1 MNITPFP
8 TLSPATIDAIN
19 VIGQWLAQDDFSGE
33 VPYQADCVI
42 LAGNAVMPTID
53 AACKIARDQQIPLLI
68 SGGIGH
74 SPTFLYSA
82 IAQHPHYNTIRTTGR
97 AEATILAVSLISSG
111 IFRMKKSGLKTSQ
124 QTAVKTHALASR
136 Y

>member
-8 TLSPATIDAIN
+8 TLSTATIDAIN

-74 SPTFLYSA
+74 STTFLYSA
-82 IAQHPHYNTIRTTGR
+82 IRTTTLSAPL
-97 AEATILAVSLISSG
+97 AEQKRPSWRISLISSG
-111 IFRMKKSGLKTSQ
+111 TFRMKKSGLKTSQ
-124 QTAVKTHALASR
+124 QTAVKTHALASH

>member
-42 LAGNAVMPTID
+42 LARQCGYADYRRGM
-53 AACKIARDQQIPLLI
+53 
-68 SGGIGH
+68 
-74 SPTFLYSA
+74 
-82 IAQHPHYNTIRTTGR
+82 
-97 AEATILAVSLISSG
+97 
-111 IFRMKKSGLKTSQ
+111 
-124 QTAVKTHALASR
+124 
-136 Y
+136 

>member
-74 SPTFLYSA
+74 STTFLYSA
-82 IAQHPHYNTIRTTGR
+82 IKRAPSSSFWAAISVIRRSKRRTNLPS
-97 AEATILAVSLISSG
+97 LA
-111 IFRMKKSGLKTSQ
+111 
-124 QTAVKTHALASR
+124 
-136 Y
+136 